1 MIAKLSSENLRLL
14 GEYSKL
20 ETSIEDL
27 KKSSTELEL
36 RLQDE
41 IVTANSRLFEKEKE
55 VERVQLKMA
64 EFEKNSMELSGRLE
78 DLQQRGKS
86 KMSPDTSSSFDFF
99 PAATSSINQDTFRYK
114 KLNIITDNELH
125 F

>member
-114 KLNIITDNELH
+114 KLNIITDNEL
-125 F
+125 